1 MSMPMDPM
9 AVPSPVT
16 PHDSPSSPGEYAKV
30 FPHGQGPAPYD
41 IQAPLQDLTGLTAA
55 AGNLTGGEEGAG
67 RLYGTGPRQ
76 AATQALL
83 SSPEG
88 YGEQD
93 ILQGYSGGGGGNWPG
108 STEPPESY
116 TVATGTD

>member
-16 PHDSPSSPGEYAKV
+16 PHDTPSYPAGYDAV
-30 FPHGQGPAPYD
+30 TPDWTAPRPAPYD
-41 IQAPLQDLTGLTAA
+41 IQAPLDDLSGVLAS
-55 AGNLTGGEEGAG
+55 AGALAGAG
-67 RLYGTGPRQ
+67 VLYPQGPRQ

-93 ILQGYSGGGGGNWPG
+93 ILQGYSGSGDGPGGWPG
-108 STEPPESY
+108 NVEPPESY